1 MVRAADLVI
10 CDSVNIEKYIQQTY
24 HTYRPKTTYISY
36 GADIVPSTPG
46 HYDPAFQEYL
56 MKNGLTVNGYY
67 LVVCRFVPENNIE
80 TILREF
86 LHSDTHRK
94 LAIIMTQNPQYYNEL
109 NKKLHFEDDPRI
121 CFLGTVY
128 EQNLLRKIRK
138 YAYAYLHGH
147 EVGGTNP
154 SLLEGLGATK
164 VNLLLNVP
172 FNEEV
177 ALDSALYW
185 SKEPGNLA
193 ALLHKV
199 DRLTEAERDA
209 MGKKA
214 QARIRNS
221 YSWPFIADEYERL
234 WSPAAKKERN

>member
-185 SKEPGNLA
+185 SKEPGNLT

-221 YSWPFIADEYERL
+221 Y
-234 WSPAAKKERN
+234 